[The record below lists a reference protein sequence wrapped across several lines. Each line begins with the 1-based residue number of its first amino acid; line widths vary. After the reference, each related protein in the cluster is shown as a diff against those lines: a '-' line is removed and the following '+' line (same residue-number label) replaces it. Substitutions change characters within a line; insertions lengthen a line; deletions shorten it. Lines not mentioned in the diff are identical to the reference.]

1 MTVDATA
8 ARATIARR
16 RQDQAVHETPR
27 THTALRSIDHWDSEI
42 SQTMAIKSLRREEV
56 AMPRLTLEYPTTSRA
71 RAPTLLSAASDHLDS
86 LLVFCE

>member
-1 MTVDATA
+1 
-8 ARATIARR
+8 
-16 RQDQAVHETPR
+16 
-27 THTALRSIDHWDSEI
+27 
-42 SQTMAIKSLRREEV
+42 MAIKSLRREEV